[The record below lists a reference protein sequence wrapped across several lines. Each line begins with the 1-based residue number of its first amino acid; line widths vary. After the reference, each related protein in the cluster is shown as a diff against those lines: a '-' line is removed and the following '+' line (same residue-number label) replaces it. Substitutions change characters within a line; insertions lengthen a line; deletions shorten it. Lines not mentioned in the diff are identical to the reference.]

1 MQKMLVISS
10 EKESKTATKLDEWF
24 TVGIFLFKT
33 IHTFYMHCKFG
44 FRIYKKK
51 THYFIL
57 FWIVKKLNKKLYC
70 FKINCLL
77 LVAVVEEVVFIFL

>member
-1 MQKMLVISS
+1 MLKGLLTKVIINYTSVQKMLVISS

-57 FWIVKKLNKKLYC
+57 F
-70 FKINCLL
+70 
-77 LVAVVEEVVFIFL
+77 